1 MSPSFVR
8 NTLLGFGSGA
18 SVALAGFIGNAIT
31 ARLLGPDQ
39 LGVLA
44 YVVWCVTLASM
55 LAGLGIS
62 IVQQRFIPNLRAEGR
77 NAEADGLVGATTR
90 WSVGAAVIG
99 ALLLFAY
106 LFWPGRDATE
116 GASASSHD
124 VVIALAVT
132 WFICWKLADLYL
144 FYLRG
149 EQRFGEL
156 ARLSGVSALLKL
168 VVIALGAWLF
178 GIPGALAGYVAGN
191 LLPAA
196 RAFGLLRTKPVV
208 GQALRRQVI
217 RFALPSWAT
226 AVIGGLVFGR
236 TEIVFLQHYT
246 GLAAVGLFAAAAT
259 IAEVAVQLP
268 PLLLSALLPRF
279 SEQFG
284 LGAHEHM
291 QRLYRTITALLAVV
305 IVPLCLGL
313 AAIAPVL
320 VPVFFGAEFTDAGS
334 VASVLLIAAAV
345 SSLGVTT
352 FYLLQSMG
360 KTGFLLVSNGIGLVG
375 TVALGFLLVPHFGLM
390 GAAWSRGAVQVMVVL
405 IETWY
410 VTRRLGI
417 SPPYRALG
425 AITLAAV
432 AQGAVAYAIGAE
444 LGGAVSLLVSL
455 PAAIVVYLVV
465 LRLLSVARL
474 IDQDLMSRL
483 VGKLPQRFR
492 PLTRRLLNVPD

>member
-77 NAEADGLVGATTR
+77 NAEADGLIGATTR
-90 WSVGAAVIG
+90 WSVGAAVVG

-106 LFWPGRDATE
+106 LFWPGRGTTD

-124 VVIALAVT
+124 VVVALAVT

-168 VVIALGAWLF
+168 VVIGLGAWLF

-196 RAFGLLRTKPVV
+196 KAFGLLGTKPVV
-208 GQALRRQVI
+208 SQALRRQVV

-236 TEIVFLQHYT
+236 TEIVFLEHYT

-279 SEQFG
+279 SEQYG

-291 QRLYRTITALLAVV
+291 QRLYRTITALLALV

-320 VPVFFGAEFTDAGS
+320 VPVFFGAEFADAGP

-352 FYLLQSMG
+352 FYLLQSIG

-375 TVALGFLLVPHFGLM
+375 TVALGFLLIPHFGLM

-444 LGGAVSLLVSL
+444 LGGALSLFVSL
-455 PAAIVVYLVV
+455 PAAVVVYLVV
-465 LRLLSVARL
+465 LRLLSVATL
-474 IDQDLMSRL
+474 IDQGLMNRL
-483 VGKLPQRFR
+483 VDKAPQRFR
-492 PLTRRLLNVPD
+492 GLTRRLLNVPD